1 MFPTKEQ
8 VERIKAKYP
17 IGTRVQL
24 VRMDDPQAPPVGTK
38 GVIQGVDDIGSVL
51 VEWASGSRLSLIVG
65 EDEFKVLALNE
76 KIISQILAIRDIGES
91 NMFDTNYIQWIANR
105 DNYFELVIFIEEHQK
120 EYLDFIMHG

>member
-120 EYLDFIMHG
+120 E

>member
-24 VRMDDPQAPPVGTK
+24 VRMDDPQAPPAGTK